1 MNTKVKAVT
10 VLLAL
15 IAFGCGGGG
24 GGSGSSANSGT
35 GNSVPDS
42 PNGHNSTGDT
52 SGSYAP
58 DGSLKMIDAS
68 QSSDLYVEENFSFES
83 SSSIYLQVS
92 ASDINSAPVRF
103 TRIEIY
109 LVPDTIEN
117 WSDENLDYA
126 SLISSGI
133 TDATGT
139 FSRTMDIQPYR
150 SQLLLVLD
158 TVGIENKT
166 LLPIDSDSLAY
177 HFE

>member
-10 VLLAL
+10 VLLA
-15 IAFGCGGGG
+15 IVSFGCGGGG
-24 GGSGSSANSGT
+24 GSSANNGT

-42 PNGHNSTGDT
+42 PNSHNSTDDAIV
-52 SGSYAP
+52 SYAP
-58 DGSLKMIDAS
+58 DGSLKIIDAS

-83 SSSIYLQVS
+83 SSSIYLQIS
-92 ASDINSAPVRF
+92 ASDINSAPIRF

-139 FSRTMDIQPYR
+139 FSRTMDIQPYG